1 MNIFEKN
8 SRELGLESREKGL
21 ESREKRIEEDEDK
34 LQQQLQEIEKEYKRL
49 SKKEDEVK
57 TLLLQYRQYME
68 IPDDKGWGAQ
78 DTKGDFDKEITQ
90 LLDKKVEVIYDKLA
104 QNKYKE
110 KEVFRNDLLV
120 TDFVDLIESVA
131 RIHNPNSKHPLL
143 ETSIENLLRSINRL
157 SLQLL
162 VLIDDFPI
170 DIKSW
175 NIKKTYSNVQ
185 KTATVYGHYKIIAPF
200 MTYAAPVFR
209 IGMAANP
216 LWGVAQTVAVEA
228 GKHGVKKVAG
238 KYSLKLF
245 HDFFGIIGDQAT
257 TVFGKEPQRYRSKH
271 WYFALELTEIIYY
284 FHPVDREALS
294 KALKV
299 VGGLFIRNEYDRIF
313 LYNCL
318 VHGRSG
324 NPKKID
330 DKIFNNDDKKEM
342 ARKLQDFIENDI
354 NEERQEDVEKKVVK
368 WRKDVEKRIGIN
380 LQLNLDK
387 NEPEL
392 LKEMLNKASPE
403 KKLKPFLARHI
414 LSMIEHHGEPKFIYT
429 DIKLELDGE
438 TSKLKPLWLIGT
450 DRKLL
455 LLYVDANDEI
465 ELVWTFD
472 AGNHK
477 KLSVERKKNV
487 LSDDCEL
494 IGGEWV
500 EEGGLI
506 GNPKFLIEG
515 IKVGSYKNYFEVL
528 EDFIR

>member
-1 MNIFEKN
+1 MKFFGKD
-8 SRELGLESREKGL
+8 SRELMLD
-21 ESREKRIEEDEDK
+21 SREKRIEEDEGK
-34 LQQQLQEIEKEYKRL
+34 LKQQRQEIEKEYKRL

-57 TLLLQYRQYME
+57 SLLLQHCQYME

-78 DTKGDFDKEITQ
+78 DTKGDFDKEIAQ
-90 LLDKKVEVIYDKLA
+90 LLDEKVEVIYDNIA
-104 QNKYKE
+104 NNKYKE
-110 KEVFRNDLLV
+110 KKVFKNDLLV
-120 TDFVDLIESVA
+120 KDFVDLIESVA

-162 VLIDDFPI
+162 VLIDNFPI

-175 NIKKTYSNVQ
+175 NINKTYSNVE
-185 KTATVYGHYKIIAPF
+185 KAAKSYGYYKKIAPF

-216 LWGVAQTVAVEA
+216 LVGILQTVLVET
-228 GKHGVKKVAG
+228 GKYGAKKVSG
-238 KYSLKLF
+238 NYLLKLF
-245 HDFFGIIGDQAT
+245 HEFFGIIGDQAT
-257 TVFGKEPQRYRSKH
+257 TIFGKEPQRYRSKH

-294 KALKV
+294 KAMKV
-299 VGGLFIRNEYDRIF
+299 VGGLLIRHEYDRIF

-318 VHGRSG
+318 VDGRSG
-324 NPKKID
+324 KPKKID
-330 DKIFNNDDKKEM
+330 DKIFNDDDDKKEM
-342 ARKLQDFIENDI
+342 ARKLQDFIENYI
-354 NEERQEDVEKKVVK
+354 NEERKEDVEKKVVK
-368 WRKDVEKRIGIN
+368 WRKDVEKRIGIK

-387 NEPEL
+387 NEPKL
-392 LKEMLNKASPE
+392 LKEMLDKESPE

-414 LSMIEHHGEPKFIYT
+414 LSMKGQHGEPQFIYT
-429 DIKLELDGE
+429 DIKLERDGE
-438 TSKLKPLWLIGT
+438 APKLKPLWLIGT

-465 ELVWTFD
+465 ELLWTFD

-477 KLSVERKKNV
+477 KLSVERKKNMF
-487 LSDDCEL
+487 SDDCEL

-500 EEGGLI
+500 EEGGFI
-506 GNPKFLIEG
+506 GDPKFVIEG
-515 IKVGSYKNYFEVL
+515 KTVGSYKNYFKVL
-528 EDFIR
+528 EGFIR

>member
-1 MNIFEKN
+1 MNLFGKN
-8 SRELGLESREKGL
+8 SRELMLDSREQ
-21 ESREKRIEEDEDK
+21 RIKEDEDE
-34 LQQQLQEIEKEYKRL
+34 LQKQHQEIEKEYKRL
-49 SKKEDEVK
+49 KKKEDEVK
-57 TLLLQYRQYME
+57 TLLLQYHQYME

-90 LLDKKVEVIYDKLA
+90 LLDEKVEVIYDKLA

-162 VLIDDFPI
+162 VLIDNFPI

-175 NIKKTYSNVQ
+175 NINKTYSNVE
-185 KTATVYGHYKIIAPF
+185 KAAKSYGYYKKIAPF

-216 LWGVAQTVAVEA
+216 LVGVAQTVAVEA

-238 KYSLKLF
+238 NYSLKLF

-257 TVFGKEPQRYRSKH
+257 TIFGKEPQRYRSKH

-294 KALKV
+294 KAMKV
-299 VGGLFIRNEYDRIF
+299 VGGLLIRNEYDRLF
-313 LYNCL
+313 LNNCL
-318 VHGRSG
+318 VNGRTG
-324 NPKKID
+324 NPKKIG
-330 DKIFNNDDKKEM
+330 DKIFNDNDKKEM
-342 ARKLQDFIENDI
+342 ARKLQDFIENYI
-354 NEERQEDVEKKVVK
+354 NEERKESVEKKVVK
-368 WRKDVEKRIGIN
+368 WRKDVEKRIGIK

-387 NEPEL
+387 NEPKL
-392 LKEMLNKASPE
+392 LKEILNKDSAE
-403 KKLKPFLARHI
+403 KKIKPFLARDI
-414 LSMIEHHGEPKFIYT
+414 LLRMEDEEKPQFIYK
-429 DIKLELDGE
+429 DIKLELDGD
-438 TSKLKPLWLIGT
+438 SPKLSQLWLVGT

-455 LLYVDANDEI
+455 LLSVDGNDEVK
-465 ELVWTFD
+465 LVWTFD
-472 AGNHK
+472 AVNHK

-487 LSDDCEL
+487 LNDDCL
-494 IGGEWV
+494 LSGGEWV
-500 EEGGLI
+500 EESGL
-506 GNPKFLIEG
+506 
-515 IKVGSYKNYFEVL
+515 
-528 EDFIR
+528 

>member
-1 MNIFEKN
+1 MKLFGKN
-8 SRELGLESREKGL
+8 SRELMLDSREQGIKEG
-21 ESREKRIEEDEDK
+21 EDK

-49 SKKEDEVK
+49 SKKEDEVN

-78 DTKGDFDKEITQ
+78 DTKGDFDKDITQ
-90 LLDKKVEVIYDKLA
+90 LLDEKVEVIYDKLA

-131 RIHNPNSKHPLL
+131 RIHNPDSKHPLL

-162 VLIDDFPI
+162 VLIDNFPI

-175 NIKKTYSNVQ
+175 NINKTYSNVE
-185 KTATVYGHYKIIAPF
+185 KAAKSYGYYKKIAPF

-216 LWGVAQTVAVEA
+216 LVGVAQTVAVEA
-228 GKHGVKKVAG
+228 GKHGVKKVVG
-238 KYSLKLF
+238 YSSLKLF
-245 HDFFGIIGDQAT
+245 HEFFGIIGDQAT
-257 TVFGKEPQRYRSKH
+257 TIFGKEPQRYRSKH

-294 KALKV
+294 KAMKV
-299 VGGLFIRNEYDRIF
+299 VGGLLIRNEYDRIF

-318 VHGRSG
+318 VNGRTG

-330 DKIFNNDDKKEM
+330 DKIFNNDDKQEM

-354 NEERQEDVEKKVVK
+354 NEERKENVEKKVIK
-368 WRKDVEKRIGIN
+368 WRKDVEKRIGIK

-387 NEPEL
+387 NEPKL
-392 LKEMLNKASPE
+392 LKEMLDKESPE

-414 LSMIEHHGEPKFIYT
+414 LSMTEHGELKFIYT

-438 TSKLKPLWLIGT
+438 ASKLNQLWLVGT

-455 LLYVDANDEI
+455 LLSVDANDEVK
-465 ELVWTFD
+465 LVWTFD
-472 AGNHK
+472 AEHHK
-477 KLSVERKKNV
+477 KLSVERKNNV
-487 LSDDCEL
+487 LIDDCEL

-506 GNPKFLIEG
+506 GDPKFVIEG
-515 IKVGSYKNYFEVL
+515 RKVGSYKNYFELL
-528 EDFIR
+528 EAFIF